1 MNLDMQ
7 LSIEVG
13 GKDFKGNLREIVQI
27 NEAMLTD
34 EFIKQP
40 SIYAWFATLLE
51 FASAEVETQKM
62 NLNILRANLD
72 SSKRLAFLAENKKAT
87 ETMVSSAIE
96 VDETYQ
102 EAQRTLIESERQQGI
117 LKAIVRALDQRCTM
131 LVQIGSTKR
140 QEMAMTDFGISIDK
154 VRKNNQ

>member
-27 NEAMLTD
+27 NEAVLTE

-40 SIYAWFATLLE
+40 SIYAWFAALME
-51 FASAEVETQKM
+51 FASAEVETKKM
-62 NLNILRANLD
+62 NLGILRANLD
-72 SSKRLAFLAENKKAT
+72 SEVRTAFLSASKKAT
-87 ETMVSSAIE
+87 EAMIAAAI
-96 VDETYQ
+96 DCDAATIA
-102 EAQRTLIESERQQGI
+102 AQKELIEAERQYGI
-117 LKAIVRALDQRCTM
+117 LKGIVRALDQRCTM

-140 QEMAMTDFGISIDK
+140 QEMAMTDFGINIDK
-154 VRKNNQ
+154 VRKSNQ